1 MDSGA
6 GQTMIA
12 LGATAVPGTVQSCA
26 IDVEGIGGEIR
37 IRQIAT
43 SDLLV
48 LTSRKREVIL
58 RIPNSLQTPGAH
70 SLLSLSQIQMQPG
83 VKVSLRNEDPY
94 IDVEN
99 FRIPLS
105 LENGTFPLS
114 FRVLAHDDPRKLK
127 LPILQIAPAGEYTP
141 PTSYTPDGKIRWRA
155 SNVARLPLAYMANK
169 LCVPLQAFGS
179 FRSKVAAMADG
190 VFIDSTT
197 RPKARR
203 TYTNSASD
211 LEDLS
216 TRFMNTSTERL
227 KHTIEVSNGLSPT
240 KGTVRPNRFPQATLR
255 KGKVPMVSKN
265 KVHHLHEASVAECV
279 YTDTFETDCTDY
291 RYGQAYMC
299 YKSRYGAVFPMK
311 SRRQVVST
319 FEQFCADIFT
329 PKILIRDNIS
339 ENVSKALLKACRKA
353 VCQSGYSTPYIP
365 QQDYAEG
372 FIGHV
377 CRLASF
383 AMVYSGAPMFLWRY
397 AILCGVFIH
406 NITAGFYSLEGL
418 WATPYE
424 LIYGE
429 PFPDSSIVMPFG
441 CAALVLL
448 AKGKRRKLG
457 NRCALM
463 VFIHYATQHPT
474 YTYAFWS
481 PRTGRVFYRQDAI
494 FLVDVFPLRWGN
506 KTVTSSTGDLLI
518 PYVCERSPTSIRT
531 GTPKKH
537 SFDDWAGPTLPSF
550 ENHLRT
556 DAGAPAGTAPTV
568 SHEDD
573 TFPPPRHIPEGQH
586 LQPDPLGFG
595 PTSSVTVPPPLAVTN
610 ISRATGSSQGVT
622 GRTVFKDFGKHGI
635 HKGIV
640 EAHDAPSDLYHVVY
654 ADGDEEDLT
663 KAEANELWSPDFTP
677 QHKRS
682 RLQRGDKIR
691 AAPTLFDVTDP
702 VEGEPLYSSEH
713 PNWCYGEVN
722 SVSNGIAKIKWEG
735 GMEGSAN
742 ARDLIRVGPVSSDD
756 SSDFIDNGAGSTLLQ
771 APQHVHS
778 PPTAT
783 TQPSSSK
790 AKQRRARKLRLPPRT
805 AVSALTKTVRFPS
818 ELRAAAPSYQPPS
831 GCTTHAAFDTDAQCV
846 ALVNQVFLDPD
857 FGKCTITH
865 WDTEGGDRRV
875 FYRTESSQL
884 ATVPAILHTTLEL
897 ATTWVKRNKELS
909 APSGTTLFWKKVT
922 GVFGYPC
929 ENIRTLSE
937 EIDTVKIQG
946 LVSNMQR
953 NHSSAHASKWPLRPI
968 STSKMRLVLK
978 AKASIF
984 KYGVHVPKN
993 DREVDLSPER
1003 RIWKAARTLEWLRLL
1018 KAGAFE
1024 GQWTKA
1030 SIAEHFPHVH
1040 SKDIGHVF
1048 FVYDYKHSGEAK
1060 ARLVFDGSRQSPD
1073 TYDETFAP
1081 TARPE
1086 SVRLFH
1092 LYCVEHS
1099 HAIGQY
1105 DVPQAFLQAD
1115 AEGDIFFY
1123 PPPGCSDFQGQ
1134 IYKCKLNLYG
1144 TKNAARVWYLRFIKF
1159 LKQLGFEADTMDPCF
1174 FRRLEPD
1181 GLYSLIITHVDDSR
1195 VGAAPA
1201 VLQEIYDALFQEFQ
1215 ITVADGSRFLG
1226 MDVEYDRDAGFL
1238 KLHMKTYLEE
1248 TVARFESCDTTSG
1261 YPLREIVGCILWAC
1275 NVHGGDLMRAKA
1287 LASKCNDFTAADF
1300 STAMKLLYRMR
1311 DRGSQ
1316 GIIFRRGG
1324 ATSIR
1329 IPPTHRPGKGEDG
1342 SPTAPTTDA
1351 YHVGAEDLID
1361 EFGEKDLYR
1370 DCDAEQDAQ
1379 DGPPDL
1385 PTTQR
1390 FKIVAYTDASFAVT
1404 DKMQSISGWVVYVNG
1419 TPIFWGSMKQT
1430 VVVDSSCS
1438 AEYVAASMCTKKVK
1452 ELEHLLIFLG
1462 ILCEKP
1468 YIMYTDSQAARA
1480 IANNNNT
1487 LGNVRHLSIRTH
1499 LTRCHIALGDIKL
1512 AWCPTEWQVSDL
1524 FTKIVSASQE
1534 KGLLPRFYND
1544 CVTTEGTGS
1553 SSE

>member
-1 MDSGA
+1 
-6 GQTMIA
+6 
-12 LGATAVPGTVQSCA
+12 
-26 IDVEGIGGEIR
+26 
-37 IRQIAT
+37 
-43 SDLLV
+43 
-48 LTSRKREVIL
+48 
-58 RIPNSLQTPGAH
+58 
-70 SLLSLSQIQMQPG
+70 
-83 VKVSLRNEDPY
+83 
-94 IDVEN
+94 
-99 FRIPLS
+99 
-105 LENGTFPLS
+105 
-114 FRVLAHDDPRKLK
+114 
-127 LPILQIAPAGEYTP
+127 
-141 PTSYTPDGKIRWRA
+141 
-155 SNVARLPLAYMANK
+155 
-169 LCVPLQAFGS
+169 
-179 FRSKVAAMADG
+179 
-190 VFIDSTT
+190 
-197 RPKARR
+197 
-203 TYTNSASD
+203 
-211 LEDLS
+211 
-216 TRFMNTSTERL
+216 
-227 KHTIEVSNGLSPT
+227 
-240 KGTVRPNRFPQATLR
+240 
-255 KGKVPMVSKN
+255 
-265 KVHHLHEASVAECV
+265 
-279 YTDTFETDCTDY
+279 
-291 RYGQAYMC
+291 
-299 YKSRYGAVFPMK
+299 
-311 SRRQVVST
+311 
-319 FEQFCADIFT
+319 
-329 PKILIRDNIS
+329 
-339 ENVSKALLKACRKA
+339 
-353 VCQSGYSTPYIP
+353 
-365 QQDYAEG
+365 
-372 FIGHV
+372 
-377 CRLASF
+377 
-383 AMVYSGAPMFLWRY
+383 
-397 AILCGVFIH
+397 
-406 NITAGFYSLEGL
+406 
-418 WATPYE
+418 
-424 LIYGE
+424 
-429 PFPDSSIVMPFG
+429 
-441 CAALVLL
+441 
-448 AKGKRRKLG
+448 
-457 NRCALM
+457 
-463 VFIHYATQHPT
+463 
-474 YTYAFWS
+474 
-481 PRTGRVFYRQDAI
+481 
-494 FLVDVFPLRWGN
+494 
-506 KTVTSSTGDLLI
+506 
-518 PYVCERSPTSIRT
+518 
-531 GTPKKH
+531 
-537 SFDDWAGPTLPSF
+537 
-550 ENHLRT
+550 
-556 DAGAPAGTAPTV
+556 
-568 SHEDD
+568 
-573 TFPPPRHIPEGQH
+573 
-586 LQPDPLGFG
+586 
-595 PTSSVTVPPPLAVTN
+595 
-610 ISRATGSSQGVT
+610 
-622 GRTVFKDFGKHGI
+622 
-635 HKGIV
+635 
-640 EAHDAPSDLYHVVY
+640 
-654 ADGDEEDLT
+654 
-663 KAEANELWSPDFTP
+663 
-677 QHKRS
+677 
-682 RLQRGDKIR
+682 
-691 AAPTLFDVTDP
+691 
-702 VEGEPLYSSEH
+702 
-713 PNWCYGEVN
+713 
-722 SVSNGIAKIKWEG
+722 
-735 GMEGSAN
+735 
-742 ARDLIRVGPVSSDD
+742 
-756 SSDFIDNGAGSTLLQ
+756 
-771 APQHVHS
+771 
-778 PPTAT
+778 
-783 TQPSSSK
+783 
-790 AKQRRARKLRLPPRT
+790 
-805 AVSALTKTVRFPS
+805 
-818 ELRAAAPSYQPPS
+818 
-831 GCTTHAAFDTDAQCV
+831 
-846 ALVNQVFLDPD
+846 
-857 FGKCTITH
+857 
-865 WDTEGGDRRV
+865 
-875 FYRTESSQL
+875 
-884 ATVPAILHTTLEL
+884 
-897 ATTWVKRNKELS
+897 
-909 APSGTTLFWKKVT
+909 
-922 GVFGYPC
+922 
-929 ENIRTLSE
+929 
-937 EIDTVKIQG
+937 
-946 LVSNMQR
+946 
-953 NHSSAHASKWPLRPI
+953 
-968 STSKMRLVLK
+968 MRLMLK

-1040 SKDIGHVF
+1040 PKDIGHVF

-1324 ATSIR
+1324 AMSIR

-1438 AEYVAASMCTKKVK
+1438 AEYVAASICTKKVK